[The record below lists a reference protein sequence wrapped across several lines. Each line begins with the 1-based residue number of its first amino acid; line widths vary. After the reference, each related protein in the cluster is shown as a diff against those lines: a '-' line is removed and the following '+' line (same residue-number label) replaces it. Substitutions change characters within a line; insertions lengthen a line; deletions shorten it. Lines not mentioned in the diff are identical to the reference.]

1 MSTRGAPADGAA
13 AGGHPLTP
21 DWLARRLVAL
31 GVPLRGAQLCVAFSG
46 GADSTAL
53 LATLAQLA
61 ALQPRWQLQLRAVHV
76 DHALQAGSAGRARRA
91 RAAARR
97 LAVPC
102 TVVRRAVR
110 VARGESVEAAARAT
124 RYTAL
129 RAARRPDEWLLLAH
143 HADDQLETVLL
154 QLLRGAG
161 PAGLAASPERAG
173 RELRPLLPLRRAA
186 LRAFLAAGRLAWIED
201 PSNADTRFD
210 RNFLRREL
218 LPPLLARWPGAPVAV
233 ARSAR
238 LMAEATQLLAAQA
251 DAQLD
256 RARDG
261 QALCAAALRVLALP
275 ARRNLLRR
283 WLQNL
288 GLPLP
293 DERRLREL
301 AGPLLK
307 ARADAQ
313 PCVRWPGAEVR
324 RQGERLHAIA
334 LPAAAGS
341 SPATGVLPPAAA
353 AGEAREAWPSAGIS
367 WDWRRNRRLAL
378 PGGGTLE
385 LRPDPHGG
393 VLRAALPDCLRVA
406 PRAGGERLPGVA
418 GSRRVKELLRLQ
430 GLPAWQRGQV
440 PLVHDDN
447 QLLAVGDAWIAPALA
462 PVKGA
467 RGARLRLRWLPP
479 V

>member
-1 MSTRGAPADGAA
+1 MSARGAPANGAA
-13 AGGHPLTP
+13 AGGQALTP
-21 DWLARRLVAL
+21 DWLARRLLAL
-31 GVPLRGAQLCVAFSG
+31 GVPSRGARLCVAFSG

-61 ALQPRWQLQLRAVHV
+61 ASQPRWQLQLRAVHV
-76 DHALQAGSAGRARRA
+76 DHALHLGSAGRARSA
-91 RAAARR
+91 RAAARG
-97 LAVPC
+97 LGVPC
-102 TVVRRAVR
+102 TVLRRPVHA
-110 VARGESVEAAARAT
+110 ARGESVEAAARAT
-124 RYTAL
+124 RYAAL
-129 RAARRPDEWLLLAH
+129 RTARLPAEWLLLAH

-173 RELRPLLPLRRAA
+173 QELRPLLPLRRAA
-186 LRAFLAAGRLAWIED
+186 LRAALAAAGLAWSED

-210 RNFLRREL
+210 RNFLRHEL
-218 LPPLLARWPGAPVAV
+218 LPTLLARWPGAPAAV

-238 LMAEATQLLAAQA
+238 LAAEAAQLLGALA
-251 DAQLD
+251 DAQLAL
-256 RARDG
+256 ARDG
-261 QALCAAALRVLALP
+261 RALCAPALRALALP

-283 WLQNL
+283 WLQYL

-293 DERRLREL
+293 DERRLREV

-324 RQGERLHAIA
+324 RQGERLHAFA
-334 LPAAAGS
+334 LPAGAGTVPAPGTRAAPAAAGQS
-341 SPATGVLPPAAA
+341 
-353 AGEAREAWPSAGIS
+353 WPSTGLA
-367 WDWRRNRRLAL
+367 WDWRRNQRLAL
-378 PGGGTLE
+378 PGGGALE

-393 VLRAALPDCLRVA
+393 VLRAALPARLRVA
-406 PRAGGERLPGVA
+406 PRAGGERLAGAA

-440 PLVHDDN
+440 PFVHDDN

>member
-1 MSTRGAPADGAA
+1 MSARGAPADGAA
-13 AGGHPLTP
+13 AGGQPLTP
-21 DWLARRLVAL
+21 DWLARRLGAL
-31 GVPLRGAQLCVAFSG
+31 GVPLRGARLCVAYSG

-53 LATLAQLA
+53 LATLAELR
-61 ALQPRWQLQLRAVHV
+61 PRWHLRLRAMHV
-76 DHALQAGSAGRARRA
+76 DHALVAGSAGRARQA
-91 RAAARR
+91 RATARH
-97 LAVPC
+97 LGVPC
-102 TVVRRAVR
+102 TVLRRPVRAVR
-110 VARGESVEAAARAT
+110 GESIEARARTT
-124 RYTAL
+124 RYAAL
-129 RAARRPDEWLLLAH
+129 RAGLEADEWLLLAH
-143 HADDQLETVLL
+143 HADDQLESVLL

-186 LRAFLAAGRLAWIED
+186 LRAALGQAGIAWTED

-210 RNFLRREL
+210 RNFLRHEV
-218 LPPLLARWPGAPVAV
+218 LPALLARWPGAPAAV

-238 LMAEATQLLAAQA
+238 LAAEASQLLSAQA
-251 DAQLD
+251 GALLD
-256 RARDG
+256 RACDG
-261 QALCAAALRVLALP
+261 EALRASALRALAPP
-275 ARRNLLRR
+275 ARRNLLRH
-283 WLQNL
+283 WLQAR

-313 PCVRWPGAEVR
+313 PCVRWDGAEVR
-324 RQGERLHAIA
+324 RQADRLHA
-334 LPAAAGS
+334 LPRPAA
-341 SPATGVLPPAAA
+341 TAARAEA
-353 AGEAREAWPSAGIS
+353 ARWPEGGLS
-367 WDWRRNRRLAL
+367 WHWRRQPRLAL
-378 PGGGTLE
+378 PGGGVLE
-385 LRPDPHGG
+385 LLPDPHGG
-393 VLRAALPDCLRVA
+393 LLHAALPPRLRVA
-406 PRAGGERLPGVA
+406 PRAGGERLGGAA
-418 GSRRVKELLRLQ
+418 GSRRVKELLRRQ

-447 QLLAVGDAWIAPALA
+447 QLLAVGDAWISPAVA